1 MSIMFQENKIQIIKK
16 YLPLI
21 FIVLLIIVYAVW
33 NKPHKNYSNTKPN
46 ITIDS
51 SNFINEFKTNS
62 TLATEKYLNKII
74 LVNGNV
80 TDTLT
85 KSVVLN
91 NGIVCTFDSL
101 SLKALGLIQINN
113 EVSIKGRFVGFDDLF
128 EEIRLDHCFIM

>member
-1 MSIMFQENKIQIIKK
+1 MFQKNNLQIIKK
-16 YLPLI
+16 YLPPI
-21 FIVLLIIVYAVW
+21 FIVLLMIVYAVW

-62 TLATEKYLNKII
+62 TLATEKYLNQII
-74 LVNGNV
+74 LVKGNV
-80 TDTLT
+80 TDRLT

-91 NGIVCTFDSL
+91 NGIVCTLDSS

-113 EVSIKGRFVGFDDLF
+113 DVSIKGRFVGFDDLF

>member
-1 MSIMFQENKIQIIKK
+1 MFQDNKIQLTKK
-16 YLPLI
+16 YLPPL
-21 FIVLLIIVYAVW
+21 FILLLIIVYAVW

-51 SNFINEFKTNS
+51 LNFINEFKTNS
-62 TLATEKYLNKII
+62 TSATEKYLNQVI

-80 TDTLT
+80 TDRLT

-91 NGIVCTFDSL
+91 NEIVCTLDSS

>member
-1 MSIMFQENKIQIIKK
+1 MFQENKIQLIKK
-16 YLPLI
+16 YSPLI

-62 TLATEKYLNKII
+62 TLATEKYLNQII

-80 TDTLT
+80 TDRLT

-91 NGIVCTFDSL
+91 NGIVCTLDSS
-101 SLKALGLIQINN
+101 SLKALRLIQINN

>member
-1 MSIMFQENKIQIIKK
+1 MFQDNKIQFTKK
-16 YLPLI
+16 YLPPI
-21 FIVLLIIVYAVW
+21 FIVLLMIVYAVW
-33 NKPHKNYSNTKPN
+33 NKPHKNYSNIKPN

-62 TLATEKYLNKII
+62 TLATEKYLNQII
-74 LVNGNV
+74 LVKGNV
-80 TDTLT
+80 TDRLT

-91 NGIVCTFDSL
+91 NGIVCTLDSS

-113 EVSIKGRFVGFDDLF
+113 DVSIKGRFIGFDDLF

>member
-1 MSIMFQENKIQIIKK
+1 MFQENKIQIIKK

-21 FIVLLIIVYAVW
+21 FIMLLIIVYAVW
-33 NKPHKNYSNTKPN
+33 NKPHKNYSNIKPN

-62 TLATEKYLNKII
+62 TLATEKYLNQII
-74 LVNGNV
+74 LVYGNV
-80 TDTLT
+80 TDRLT

-101 SLKALGLIQINN
+101 SLKSLGPIQINN

>member
-1 MSIMFQENKIQIIKK
+1 MFQDNKIQFTKK

-21 FIVLLIIVYAVW
+21 FILLLIIVYAVW

-62 TLATEKYLNKII
+62 TLATEKYLNQVI

-80 TDTLT
+80 TDRLT

-91 NGIVCTFDSL
+91 NEIVCTLDSS

>member
-1 MSIMFQENKIQIIKK
+1 MFQDNIIQLTKK
-16 YLPLI
+16 YLPPI
-21 FIVLLIIVYAVW
+21 FILLLIIVYAVW

-51 SNFINEFKTNS
+51 LNFINEFKTNS
-62 TLATEKYLNKII
+62 TSATEKYLNQVI

-80 TDTLT
+80 TDRLT

-91 NGIVCTFDSL
+91 NGIVCTLDSL

>member
-1 MSIMFQENKIQIIKK
+1 MFQENKIQIIKK
-16 YLPLI
+16 YSPLI

-62 TLATEKYLNKII
+62 TLATEKYLNQII
-74 LVNGNV
+74 LVKGNV
-80 TDTLT
+80 TDRLT

-91 NGIVCTFDSL
+91 NGIVCTLDSS

-113 EVSIKGRFVGFDDLF
+113 DVSIKGRFVGFDDLF

>member
-1 MSIMFQENKIQIIKK
+1 MFQDNKIQLIKK
-16 YLPLI
+16 YLPLV

-62 TLATEKYLNKII
+62 TLATEKYLNQII
-74 LVNGNV
+74 LVKGNV
-80 TDTLT
+80 TDRLT

-91 NGIVCTFDSL
+91 NGIVCTLDSS

>member
-1 MSIMFQENKIQIIKK
+1 MFQDNKIQIIKK
-16 YLPLI
+16 YLPPI
-21 FIVLLIIVYAVW
+21 FILLLIIVYAVW

-62 TLATEKYLNKII
+62 TSATEKYLNQII

-80 TDTLT
+80 TDRLT

-91 NGIVCTFDSL
+91 NGIVCTLDSF
-101 SLKALGLIQINN
+101 SLKA
-113 EVSIKGRFVGFDDLF
+113 
-128 EEIRLDHCFIM
+128 

>member
-1 MSIMFQENKIQIIKK
+1 MFQKNNLQIIKK
-16 YLPLI
+16 YLPPI
-21 FIVLLIIVYAVW
+21 FIVLLMIVYAVW

-62 TLATEKYLNKII
+62 TLATEKYLNQII
-74 LVNGNV
+74 LVKGNV
-80 TDTLT
+80 TDRLT

-91 NGIVCTFDSL
+91 NGIVCTLDSS

>member
-1 MSIMFQENKIQIIKK
+1 MFRDNKIQLTKK
-16 YLPLI
+16 YLPPL
-21 FIVLLIIVYAVW
+21 FILLLIIVYAVW

-62 TLATEKYLNKII
+62 TLATEKYLNQVI

-80 TDTLT
+80 TDRLT

-91 NGIVCTFDSL
+91 NGIVCTLDSL
-101 SLKALGLIQINN
+101 SLKALRLIQINN

>member
-1 MSIMFQENKIQIIKK
+1 MFQKNNFQIIKK
-16 YLPLI
+16 YLPPI
-21 FIVLLIIVYAVW
+21 FIVLLMIVYAVW

-62 TLATEKYLNKII
+62 TLATEKYLNQII
-74 LVNGNV
+74 LVKGNV
-80 TDTLT
+80 TDRLT

-91 NGIVCTFDSL
+91 NGIVCTLDSS

-113 EVSIKGRFVGFDDLF
+113 DVSIKGRFVGFDDLF

>member
-1 MSIMFQENKIQIIKK
+1 MFQDNKIQLTKK
-16 YLPLI
+16 YLPPL
-21 FIVLLIIVYAVW
+21 FILLLIIVYAVW
-33 NKPHKNYSNTKPN
+33 NQPHKNYSNTKPN

-62 TLATEKYLNKII
+62 TLATEKYLNQVI

-80 TDTLT
+80 TDRLT

-91 NGIVCTFDSL
+91 NGIVCTLDSL
-101 SLKALGLIQINN
+101 SLKALKLIQINN
-113 EVSIKGRFVGFDDLF
+113 EVFIKGRFVGFDDLF

>member
-1 MSIMFQENKIQIIKK
+1 MFQDNKIQLIKK
-16 YLPLI
+16 YLPLV

-33 NKPHKNYSNTKPN
+33 NKPHKNYSNTKPS

-62 TLATEKYLNKII
+62 TLATEKYLNRVI

-80 TDTLT
+80 TDRLT

-91 NGIVCTFDSL
+91 NGIVCTLDSS

>member
-1 MSIMFQENKIQIIKK
+1 MFQDNKIQIIKK
-16 YLPLI
+16 YLPPI
-21 FIVLLIIVYAVW
+21 FILLLIIVYAVW

-62 TLATEKYLNKII
+62 TSATEKYLNQII

-80 TDTLT
+80 TDRLT

-91 NGIVCTFDSL
+91 NGIVCTLDSL
-101 SLKALGLIQINN
+101 SLKALELIQINN

>member
-1 MSIMFQENKIQIIKK
+1 MFQVNKIQIIKK

-33 NKPHKNYSNTKPN
+33 NKPHKNYSNTEPN

-62 TLATEKYLNKII
+62 TLATEKYLNQII
-74 LVNGNV
+74 LVSGNV

>member
-1 MSIMFQENKIQIIKK
+1 MFQKNNLQIIKK
-16 YLPLI
+16 YLPPI
-21 FIVLLIIVYAVW
+21 FIVLLMIVYAVW

-62 TLATEKYLNKII
+62 TLATEKYLNQII
-74 LVNGNV
+74 LVKGNV
-80 TDTLT
+80 TDRLT

-91 NGIVCTFDSL
+91 NGIVCTLDSS

-113 EVSIKGRFVGFDDLF
+113 DVSIKGRFIGFDDLF

>member
-1 MSIMFQENKIQIIKK
+1 MFQENKIQLIKK
-16 YLPLI
+16 YSPLI

-62 TLATEKYLNKII
+62 TLATEKYLNQII

-80 TDTLT
+80 TDRLS

-91 NGIVCTFDSL
+91 NGIVCTLDSS
-101 SLKALGLIQINN
+101 SLKALEPIQINN
-113 EVSIKGRFVGFDDLF
+113 DVSIKGRFVGFDDLF

>member
-1 MSIMFQENKIQIIKK
+1 MFQDNKIQLTKK
-16 YLPLI
+16 YLPPL
-21 FIVLLIIVYAVW
+21 FILLLIIVYAVW

-51 SNFINEFKTNS
+51 SNFINQLKTNS
-62 TLATEKYLNKII
+62 TLATEKYLNQVI

-80 TDTLT
+80 TDRLT

-91 NGIVCTFDSL
+91 NEIVCTLDSS

>member
-1 MSIMFQENKIQIIKK
+1 MFQDNKIQIIKK
-16 YLPLI
+16 YLPPI
-21 FIVLLIIVYAVW
+21 FILLLIIVYAVW

-62 TLATEKYLNKII
+62 TLATEKYLNQVI

-80 TDTLT
+80 TDRLT

-91 NGIVCTFDSL
+91 NGIVCTLDSS
-101 SLKALGLIQINN
+101 SLKALRLIQINN